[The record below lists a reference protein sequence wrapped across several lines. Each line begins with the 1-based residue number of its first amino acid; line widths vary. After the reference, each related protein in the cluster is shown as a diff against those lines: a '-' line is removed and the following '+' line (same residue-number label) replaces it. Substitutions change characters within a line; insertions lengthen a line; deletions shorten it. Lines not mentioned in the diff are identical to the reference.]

1 MSIADQ
7 DEFKEL
13 LQYPLMQ
20 ALAHRRARRFPLG
33 CHLPGKSELNYASEK
48 APLGLTE
55 LETAIDKAEDA
66 AKVAASDFCE
76 ELANILSIRKG
87 GP

>member
-1 MSIADQ
+1 MSIADR

-33 CHLPGKSELNYASEK
+33 CHLPDKSELHYAS
-48 APLGLTE
+48 
-55 LETAIDKAEDA
+55 
-66 AKVAASDFCE
+66 
-76 ELANILSIRKG
+76 
-87 GP
+87 